1 MKNQSENEEVEN
13 KRRQY
18 SINQFTTW
26 SYQLIQQI
34 DQYAIERHAEL
45 DGILSEVSKCVTTL
59 KEKLDSQKEATKQE
73 IADYVKRV
81 KYSDNVDYL
90 IDRENFVDNK
100 KAISVTLQPIG
111 TIIEKVS
118 QILTPTNEISVN
130 IPGLKMIYLLVFR
143 QRLLLLSLIQNP
155 WSFMIV

>member
-81 KYSDNVDYL
+81 KYSDNVDL
-90 IDRENFVDNK
+90 PN
-100 KAISVTLQPIG
+100 
-111 TIIEKVS
+111 
-118 QILTPTNEISVN
+118 
-130 IPGLKMIYLLVFR
+130 
-143 QRLLLLSLIQNP
+143 
-155 WSFMIV
+155 